1 MGAGVTS
8 GTLLRWLA
16 ATATAAAVTFA
27 LEATHSNPATAGIV
41 YLALV
46 VYLATRT
53 GPWLSL
59 FIAAIC
65 AGGFDYYFLPP
76 YLTFWLAGPQ
86 AWIDL
91 FAFVASSVVVN
102 RVAEVA
108 RKQTRQ
114 VKERQRDLERLY
126 SLSQE
131 MMLYSDAEELI
142 RAFPGVIA
150 RTFELESAVLLVED
164 RDRVYSCPGEPPAS
178 VDAGL
183 RGLARG
189 VQPME
194 ELTLGYNAVSLM
206 VGLRQVGAL
215 AWLPGTGLQRE
226 VATAV
231 AAQVAVVLARALT
244 MEASAR
250 MEAAREADRLR
261 AALVDSVTHELRTPL
276 TAIRAASTTLL
287 GPGTLDEESRQD
299 MVRVIDEEASR
310 LDRLI
315 GESVQMAEVDAQVV
329 RVRPAPQPPRAF
341 LEEAVEESRKA
352 LAGRAVKIDGDDS
365 IEVAWFDGQLLGRVL
380 RHLLENAASYTPAGS
395 RIRLWFGRN
404 GERLEFLVEDDGPGI
419 DAADLPLIFG
429 KFYRGR
435 RGTGSRKGSGMG
447 LAIAKAILAAHGGGI
462 EAVSDPGRG
471 ASFRIW
477 VPLVE
482 REPGETGPE

>member
-1 MGAGVTS
+1 MSARLTPRTIFRLLGATV
-8 GTLLRWLA
+8 A
-16 ATATAAAVTFA
+16 AAAVTYV

-46 VYLATRT
+46 VYLATQT
-53 GPWLSL
+53 GLWLSL
-59 FIAAIC
+59 FVAAIC

-76 YLTFWLAGPQ
+76 YLTFWLTGPQ

-102 RVAEVA
+102 RVAELA
-108 RKQTRQ
+108 RKQTIHA
-114 VKERQRDLERLY
+114 KERQRDLERLY

-142 RAFPGVIA
+142 RAFPMVIA
-150 RTFELESAVLLVED
+150 RTFDLNAVVLLVED
-164 RDRVYSCPGEPPAS
+164 RDRVYSFPGDLPPSVEAGVRGLSRGEPPM
-178 VDAGL
+178 V
-183 RGLARG
+183 
-189 VQPME
+189 

-206 VGLRQVGAL
+206 VGQLQVGAL
-215 AWLPGTGLQRE
+215 AWHPGAGLQRE

-250 MEAAREADRLR
+250 MEASREADRLR

-287 GPGTLDEESRQD
+287 SPGSLDEDSRQD
-299 MVRVIDEEASR
+299 LVRVIDEEASR

-329 RVRPAPQPPRAF
+329 RVRLAPQPPREF

-352 LAGRAVKIDGDDS
+352 LAGRAVEIDGDDS
-365 IEVAWFDGQLLGRVL
+365 IEVVWFDGQLLGRVL

-395 RIRLWFGRN
+395 RIRLWYGRR
-404 GERLEFLVEDDGPGI
+404 GGSLEFRVEDDGPGI

-435 RGTGSRKGSGMG
+435 RGTVSRKGSGMG
-447 LAIAKAILAAHGGGI
+447 LAITKEILTAHGGGI
-462 EAVSDPGRG
+462 EATSEPGGG
-471 ASFRIW
+471 ARFRFW

-482 REPGETGPE
+482 KEPGAAGQE